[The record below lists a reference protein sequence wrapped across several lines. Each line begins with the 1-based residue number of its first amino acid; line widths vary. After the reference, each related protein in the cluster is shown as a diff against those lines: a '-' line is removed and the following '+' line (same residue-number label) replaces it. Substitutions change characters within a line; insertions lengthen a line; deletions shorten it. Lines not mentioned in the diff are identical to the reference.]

1 MRKRS
6 ILMRNRDLQVDR
18 DVYRA
23 AQWAVRGA
31 VNRAVGWDVDE
42 AVFRAVVCAV
52 GKAVSWAMHRA
63 VVSAEDD
70 SDHPGLQDF
79 LVSCGAGVKV

>member
-1 MRKRS
+1 
-6 ILMRNRDLQVDR
+6 MRNRDLQVDR

-23 AQWAVRGA
+23 AQWAVRKD
-31 VNRAVGWDVDE
+31 VNGAVGWDVDE

-52 GKAVSWAMHRA
+52 GRAVSWAMHRA

-79 LVSCGAGVKV
+79 MCSFPCGAVEGGEI

>member
-18 DVYRA
+18 AVYVAVR
-23 AQWAVRGA
+23 WAVR
-31 VNRAVGWDVDE
+31 RAVVDAVDCDVDE

-52 GKAVSWAMHRA
+52 GEAVSWAMHRA